1 MTITEKK
8 EESVMNTDIVID
20 SSDTLNPTVI
30 IIFIVASS
38 LMALY
43 ILANV
48 VGACRKYKALAAS
61 TERNANSNGVNRR
74 QRLLNFVS

>member
-1 MTITEKK
+1 MTIPEKK
-8 EESVMNTDIVID
+8 EESVMTPDIVIE

-61 TERNANSNGVNRR
+61 TERNLFKRNANS
-74 QRLLNFVS
+74 Q